1 LKDVILPSISYET
14 STLQNLLSE
23 MKGLTL
29 HPGVKADAWNKTFE
43 FFGTIVN
50 VAEGGIHSV
59 NEPEVIIPKEDEML
73 ID

>member
-1 LKDVILPSISYET
+1 
-14 STLQNLLSE
+14 

-59 NEPEVIIPKEDEML
+59 NEPEVIIPKEDETL